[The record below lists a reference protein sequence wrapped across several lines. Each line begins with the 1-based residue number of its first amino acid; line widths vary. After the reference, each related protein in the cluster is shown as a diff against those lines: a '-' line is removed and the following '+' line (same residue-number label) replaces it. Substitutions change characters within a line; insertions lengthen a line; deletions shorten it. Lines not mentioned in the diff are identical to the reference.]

1 MMKTI
6 PPMDNRPTSRAPADR
21 LSAVNAKDKNAAALL
36 RMRTAE
42 LTERIKE
49 LNCLYGISNLFETQ
63 GVSLPWILQRAVE
76 LIPAAWQYPENACAR
91 ILLNDQ
97 VFNTKKFRETALKQ
111 SAEIVV
117 NGLTVG
123 KVEVFY
129 PETEAVSKAGPFL
142 EEERRLLNAI
152 SERLSKIVWLKR
164 SEDYLRES
172 EGRYRIVTEQ
182 VAEGVTLIQD
192 GRFCYANPA
201 FCAFFRLGP
210 PETVIAKS
218 VSDPDIGAVAD
229 IRTVF
234 GSLQGN
240 DHFEKTETVLSFSR
254 NGRTCWYQVC
264 HSPITFKGLPAILST
279 FKDVSEIKAQEIAAS
294 RKAENLQRENLAL
307 KSTLKDRYRFG
318 DLIGKSPAMQE
329 VYELVLKAA
338 TTDASVVIFGES
350 GTGKELVARAIHG
363 QNGRRKGRFI
373 AVNCGAIQETL
384 FEREFFGHCKGA
396 FSGAH
401 AKAPGFLDLAD
412 GGTLF
417 LDEIGELT
425 NPMQVKLMRAIEG
438 SGYCPV
444 GSTQPRFSDF
454 RVISASNRLLS
465 ENIRSGRMRD
475 DFFFRIQVIQINLP
489 PLRERIEDIPLLVEY
504 FLKTDRNHARR
515 TRVPGWFVDRLAG
528 YDWPGNVRELR
539 NVLERYVTLNRLEFF
554 NPRQSAAASDN
565 PGTLEIRKAVE
576 RLEKSLVAKAIDQAG
591 GNRTR
596 AAELLGISRRALF
609 RKMNA
614 NRQTKSPEAGDN
626 AHYDIPFELK
636 E

>member
-6 PPMDNRPTSRAPADR
+6 PPRDDRRPSVPAD
-21 LSAVNAKDKNAAALL
+21 DKNAAALL
-36 RMRTAE
+36 QKRSAE

-76 LIPAAWQYPENACAR
+76 LIPAAWQYAENACAR
-91 ILLNDQ
+91 ILLEDQ
-97 VFNTKKFRETALKQ
+97 VFNTKNFRETALKQ
-111 SAEIVV
+111 SAEIAV

-129 PETEAVSKAGPFL
+129 PETAAVSKAGPFL

-152 SERLSKIVWLKR
+152 SERLSKIIWLKQ
-164 SEDYLRES
+164 SEDFLRES

-201 FCAFFRLGP
+201 FCAFFELGH
-210 PETVIAKS
+210 PETVIARL
-218 VSDPDIGAVAD
+218 VSDLDVGAVAD

-234 GSLQGN
+234 GALQPADG
-240 DHFEKTETVLSFSR
+240 FKKIETVLSFSR
-254 NGRTCWYQVC
+254 NGRSCWYQIC

-307 KSTLKDRYRFG
+307 KSTLGDRYRFG

-329 VYELVLKAA
+329 VYELILKAA

-363 QNGRRKGRFI
+363 QNGRRKGRFV

-425 NPMQVKLMRAIEG
+425 NPMQVKLLRAIEG

-454 RVISASNRLLS
+454 RVLSASNRLLAG
-465 ENIRSGRMRD
+465 NIRSGRMRA

-489 PLRERIEDIPLLVEY
+489 PLRERKEDIPLLVEY

-515 TRVPGWFVDRLAG
+515 AQVPGWFIDRLAG

-539 NVLERYVTLNRLEFF
+539 NVLQRYVTLNRLEFF
-554 NPRQSAAASDN
+554 NPLPDAAASAN
-565 PGTLEIRKAVE
+565 PGSLKMRKAVE
-576 RLEKSLVAKAIDQAG
+576 QLEKSLVSRAIDQAG

-596 AAELLGISRRALF
+596 AAALLGISRRALF
-609 RKMNA
+609 RKMSDFQPA
-614 NRQTKSPEAGDN
+614 ESPEAGDSAQYGN
-626 AHYDIPFELK
+626 SFELK